1 MDGMQTEQAKAIA
14 PKYLALVERYKA
26 QPWKS
31 VKRTKMM
38 MDFVSW
44 FKNHHNELTDDE
56 KDYLQENIT
65 QVDCDD
71 IPKYTY

>member
-26 QPWKS
+26 EPFKS
-31 VKRTKMM
+31 FKRVKMM
-38 MDFVSW
+38 MDFVYW
-44 FKNHHNELTDDE
+44 FRNHQDSLTDDE
-56 KDYLQENIT
+56 KEYLQTNICK
-65 QVDCDD
+65 VNND

>member
-14 PKYLALVERYKA
+14 PKYLALAERYKA

-44 FKNHHNELTDDE
+44 FRNHHDELTDNE
-56 KDYLQENIT
+56 KVYLQENIT